1 MDFTQPT
8 GADITVQQ
16 VEKWTVVEFRRPSLM
31 DPIELERLGQQ
42 LYHLVDAQDRRR
54 IILDFSRVQFLSS
67 QAIGVLLSLKKKL
80 DALPRSQLVLCGIGP
95 RLQELLKITR
105 LDRVLT
111 VKPSQKEALKVE
123 LAL

>member
-1 MDFTQPT
+1 MDITQPT

-54 IILDFSRVQFLSS
+54 VILDFSRVQFLSS
-67 QAIGVLLSLKKKL
+67 QAIGVLLTTKKKL
-80 DALPRSQLVLCGIGP
+80 DALPRSQLILCGIGP

-111 VKPSQKEALKVE
+111 IKPSQKEALKIE

>member
-42 LYHLVDAQDRRR
+42 LYRLVDSEDRRR

-67 QAIGVLLSLKKKL
+67 QAIGVLLTMKKKL
-80 DALPRSQLVLCGIGP
+80 DALPRSQLILCGIGP

-105 LDRVLT
+105 LDRVLV

-123 LAL
+123 FAL